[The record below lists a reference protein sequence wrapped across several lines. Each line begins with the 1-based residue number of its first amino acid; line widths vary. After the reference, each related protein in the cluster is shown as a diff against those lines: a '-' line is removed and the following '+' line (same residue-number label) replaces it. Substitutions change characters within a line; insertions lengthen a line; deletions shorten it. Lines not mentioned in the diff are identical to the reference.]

1 MAAILHVGNGGEQNI
16 ILPPGQEARHR
27 PMFLDGSDP
36 ISQTVYEFHGRLWHR
51 CCNCF
56 PVCKQI
62 AWNLGDRMMVA
73 LYQETNEKTA
83 TLKEWG
89 YRVVEAWE
97 CPWHTQINANFHISD
112 YIQTQQGTRMDLER
126 GQISK
131 EPRAK
136 DYHKINVEQFLGEV
150 QRITKQDQSQPND

>member
-1 MAAILHVGNGGEQNI
+1 MRPIPEVKYYDLGGMAARKKAGWLAAILHVGNGGEQNI

-27 PMFLDGSDP
+27 PMFVDGSDP

-62 AWNLGDRMMVA
+62 AWNLGDRVMEA

-83 TLKEWG
+83 TLQEWG
-89 YRVVEAWE
+89 YRVVETWE
-97 CPWHTQINANFHISD
+97 CSWHTQINANFHMSD
-112 YIQTQQGTRMDLER
+112 YIQTQQGTT
-126 GQISK
+126 SK
-131 EPRAK
+131 
-136 DYHKINVEQFLGEV
+136 
-150 QRITKQDQSQPND
+150 SS

>member
-16 ILPPGQEARHR
+16 IQPPGQEARHR
-27 PMFLDGSDP
+27 PMFVDGSDP
-36 ISQTVYEFHGRLWHR
+36 ISQTVNEFHGRLWHR

-62 AWNLGDRMMVA
+62 AWNLGDRMMEA

-112 YIQTQQGTRMDLER
+112 YTQTLRGMDLER

-131 EPRAK
+131 NPGPK
-136 DYHKINVEQFLGEV
+136 TT
-150 QRITKQDQSQPND
+150 TKLMLNSFWGRSENH